1 MAFILGQFKLEE
13 FGLSPECE
21 YASRKLRLLEAE
33 VVHLDNSNMLVES
46 DTLQQTLAAHA
57 KQRSSGTIIDSEVF
71 AEPLLEHATNSFIG
85 SLINRHTPAPK
96 TDTCEDAELQQSVT
110 CTRQHSPV
118 QALAT
123 RHPDN
128 GTDPELGDRIIEACK
143 EHEANRQKLPWPQ
156 QTLSLKRPA
165 KPPLL
170 FVFKQIVDSAI
181 KAKHDGWHPGIV
193 DEVIRF
199 LKNPDTF
206 MPMMAIDSMRAT
218 HIASIC
224 SQVVERDPRAQ
235 ADGQLFYMLLSQN
248 RSQLKH
254 YVGELGL

>member
-1 MAFILGQFKLEE
+1 MAFILGQLKLEE
-13 FGLSPECE
+13 FGLRPECE
-21 YASRKLRLLEAE
+21 YASRK
-33 VVHLDNSNMLVES
+33 
-46 DTLQQTLAAHA
+46 QQALAAYA
-57 KQRSSGTIIDSEVF
+57 EQRGPGAILDSEVF
-71 AEPLLEHATNSFIG
+71 ADRCGVF
-85 SLINRHTPAPK
+85 PA
-96 TDTCEDAELQQSVT
+96 SV
-110 CTRQHSPV
+110 SEV
-118 QALAT
+118 MAAIASVEEKY
-123 RHPDN
+123 
-128 GTDPELGDRIIEACK
+128 GPER
-143 EHEANRQKLPWPQ
+143 
-156 QTLSLKRPA
+156 TLSLKRPA

-181 KAKHDGWHPGIV
+181 KAKHDGWQPSIV

-248 RSQLKH
+248 RTQLKH
-254 YVGELGL
+254 YVKELGL

>member
-1 MAFILGQFKLEE
+1 MAFILGQLKLEE

-21 YASRKLRLLEAE
+21 YASR
-33 VVHLDNSNMLVES
+33 
-46 DTLQQTLAAHA
+46 TQQFLAAYA
-57 KQRSSGTIIDSEVF
+57 KQRGPGAIIDSEAF
-71 AEPLLEHATNSFIG
+71 AEPLFEHATNSFIG
-85 SLINRHTPAPK
+85 SLINRHTPAPNTDTGAVDGDAGSFLDKPK
-96 TDTCEDAELQQSVT
+96 TDTRGVFPATVSEVKAAIASVEEKY
-110 CTRQHSPV
+110 
-118 QALAT
+118 
-123 RHPDN
+123 
-128 GTDPELGDRIIEACK
+128 GPER
-143 EHEANRQKLPWPQ
+143 
-156 QTLSLKRPA
+156 TLSLKRPA

-206 MPMMAIDSMRAT
+206 MPMMAIDSMRST